1 MIALA
6 FWDRSDINR
15 HELETEPCEILLKK
29 PFISWPRSSF
39 GRFTRME
46 FTAQE
51 RYEYKRL
58 LDGLRNKKGRG
69 TELISL
75 YIPPDKQISDV
86 TSQLREEYGQASN
99 IKSRVTRL
107 SVQGSLESAMSRL
120 KLIPKPP
127 ANGVVIFIG
136 SVDAG
141 ANRTEMYSVALE
153 PPDPIVTY
161 RYHCDSSFLL
171 GPLEEM
177 LADKRTFGLI
187 VLDRREAAIGILKG
201 KYIEPQKHLTSTVP
215 GKQRKGGQSSHR
227 FQQLRLIA
235 IHDFY
240 KRIGESAN
248 DAFLQ
253 IDQKDL
259 EGILVGGPSPT
270 KEEFVEGGFLH
281 HELQKKVLGALDVS
295 YTDESGLYELVDA
308 AQEQLIDLE
317 LTKDKLVMRQFM
329 KELVSDKGL
338 AAYGEKEVRH
348 NLQLGSVETLLLSED
363 LRKTRAKIVCS
374 NRSCDFTDSQ
384 TRTNASEPIGNCL
397 KCSSQLIVAEEED
410 IVADL
415 SKMADQSGA
424 AVKIISTEFEE
435 GTQLDK
441 AFGGI
446 AAILRYKTSHI

>member
-1 MIALA
+1 
-6 FWDRSDINR
+6 
-15 HELETEPCEILLKK
+15 
-29 PFISWPRSSF
+29 
-39 GRFTRME
+39 ME

-51 RYEYKRL
+51 KYEFKRL
-58 LDGLRNKKGRG
+58 LDGLREKTGRG

-86 TSQLREEYGQASN
+86 TSQLREEYGQAAN

-136 SVDAG
+136 SVDVG
-141 ANRTEMYSVALE
+141 ANKTEMFSVALE
-153 PPDPIVTY
+153 PPDPLITY

-177 LADKRTFGLI
+177 LADKKTFGLI
-187 VLDRREAAIGILKG
+187 VLDRREAAIGMLKG
-201 KYIEPQKHLTSTVP
+201 KYIEPFKHLTSTVP

-240 KRIGESAN
+240 QRVGESAN
-248 DAFLQ
+248 DAFLP
-253 IDQKDL
+253 IDPKDL
-259 EGILVGGPSPT
+259 QGILVGGPSPT
-270 KEEFVEGGFLH
+270 KEEFADGGFLH
-281 HELQKKVLGALDVS
+281 HELQRKVLGTIDVS

-308 AQEQLIDLE
+308 AQDQLSDLE
-317 LTKDKLVMRQFM
+317 VTQDKLLMRRFM

-338 AAYGEKEVRH
+338 AAYGDKEVRH
-348 NLQLGSVETLLLSED
+348 NLMLGAVEVLLLSED
-363 LRKTRAKIVCS
+363 LRKTRAKIECS
-374 NRSCDFTDSQ
+374 NRSCDFSESQ
-384 TRTNASEPIGNCL
+384 TRTSASEALGNCM
-397 KCSSQLIVAEEED
+397 KCGSTLAIVEEED
-410 IVADL
+410 IVSEL
-415 SKMADQSGA
+415 SKLADQSGA
-424 AVKIISTEFEE
+424 EVKIISTEFEE
-435 GTQLDK
+435 GAQLYK

>member
-1 MIALA
+1 
-6 FWDRSDINR
+6 
-15 HELETEPCEILLKK
+15 
-29 PFISWPRSSF
+29 
-39 GRFTRME
+39 ME

-58 LDGLRNKKGRG
+58 LDGLRSKKGRG

-253 IDQKDL
+253 IDPKDL

-281 HELQKKVLGALDVS
+281 HELQRKVLGALDVS

-384 TRTNASEPIGNCL
+384 TRTIASEPIGNCL

-435 GTQLDK
+435 GAQLDK

>member
-1 MIALA
+1 M
-6 FWDRSDINR
+6 D
-15 HELETEPCEILLKK
+15 
-29 PFISWPRSSF
+29 
-39 GRFTRME
+39 

-51 RYEYKRL
+51 RYEFKRL
-58 LDGLRNKKGRG
+58 LEGLRSKKGRG

-127 ANGVVIFIG
+127 ENGVVLFIG
-136 SVDAG
+136 SVDIG
-141 ANRTEMYSVALE
+141 ANRTELFSAALE

-161 RYHCDSSFLL
+161 RYHCDSSFYLE
-171 GPLEEM
+171 PLEEM

-187 VLDRREAAIGILKG
+187 VLDRREAAIGLLKG
-201 KYIEPQKHLTSTVP
+201 KYIESLKTLTSTVP

-240 KRIGESAN
+240 KRIGDSAN
-248 DAFLQ
+248 DAFLP
-253 IDQKDL
+253 IDPKDL

-281 HELQKKVLGALDVS
+281 HELQRKVLAALDVS
-295 YTDESGLYELVDA
+295 YTDESGLYELVDT
-308 AQEQLIDLE
+308 AQEQLADLE
-317 LTKDKLVMRQFM
+317 VTQDKEIMRRFM
-329 KELVSDKGL
+329 RELVSDKGL

-348 NLQLGSVETLLLSED
+348 NLVLGAVDVLILSED
-363 LRKTRAKIVCS
+363 LRKTRAKIVCT
-374 NRSCDFTDSQ
+374 NRSCDYTDSQ
-384 TRTNASEPIGNCL
+384 TRSGSSEPVGTCL
-397 KCSSQLIVAEEED
+397 KCSSPLTIEEEVD
-410 IVADL
+410 IVSDL
-415 SKMADQSGA
+415 SKLAELSGA
-424 AVKIISTEFEE
+424 EVKIISTEFEE
-435 GTQLDK
+435 GAQLFR

>member
-1 MIALA
+1 
-6 FWDRSDINR
+6 
-15 HELETEPCEILLKK
+15 
-29 PFISWPRSSF
+29 
-39 GRFTRME
+39 ME

-51 RYEYKRL
+51 RYEFKRL
-58 LDGLRNKKGRG
+58 LDGLRSKKGRG

-127 ANGVVIFIG
+127 ENGVVLFIG
-136 SVDAG
+136 SVDIG
-141 ANRTEMYSVALE
+141 ANRTELFSAALE

-161 RYHCDSSFLL
+161 RYHCDSSFYLE
-171 GPLEEM
+171 PLEEM

-187 VLDRREAAIGILKG
+187 VLDRREAAIGLLKG
-201 KYIEPQKHLTSTVP
+201 KYIESLKTLTSTVP

-248 DAFLQ
+248 DAFLP
-253 IDQKDL
+253 IDPKDL
-259 EGILVGGPSPT
+259 EGILIGGPSPT

-281 HELQKKVLGALDVS
+281 HELQRKVLAALDVS
-295 YTDESGLYELVDA
+295 YTDESGLYELVDT
-308 AQEQLIDLE
+308 AQEQLADLE
-317 LTKDKLVMRQFM
+317 VTQDKEIMRRFM

-348 NLQLGSVETLLLSED
+348 NLELGAVDVLILSED
-363 LRKTRAKIVCS
+363 LRKTRAKIVCT
-374 NRSCDFTDSQ
+374 NRSCDYTDSQ
-384 TRTNASEPIGNCL
+384 TRSGSSEPVGTCL
-397 KCSSQLIVAEEED
+397 KCSSPLTIEEEVD
-410 IVADL
+410 IVSDL
-415 SKMADQSGA
+415 SKLAEMSGA
-424 AVKIISTEFEE
+424 EVKIISTEFEE
-435 GTQLDK
+435 GAQLFR

>member
-1 MIALA
+1 
-6 FWDRSDINR
+6 
-15 HELETEPCEILLKK
+15 
-29 PFISWPRSSF
+29 
-39 GRFTRME
+39 ME

-51 RYEYKRL
+51 KYQFKRL
-58 LDGLRNKKGRG
+58 LDDLRSKTGRG

-86 TSQLREEYGQASN
+86 MSQLREEYGQAAN

-127 ANGVVIFIG
+127 ANGVVLFIG
-136 SVDAG
+136 SVDVG
-141 ANRTEMYSVALE
+141 ANKTEMYSAALE

-161 RYHCDSSFLL
+161 RYHCNSSFLL
-171 GPLEEM
+171 EPLAEM
-177 LADKRTFGLI
+177 LADKKTFGLI
-187 VLDRREAAIGILKG
+187 VLDRREATIGVLRG
-201 KYIEPQKHLTSTVP
+201 KYVEPMKHLTSTVP

-240 KRIGESAN
+240 GRIGESAN
-248 DAFLQ
+248 DAFLA
-253 IDQKDL
+253 IDPKDL
-259 EGILVGGPSPT
+259 QGILVGGPSPT
-270 KEEFVEGGFLH
+270 KEEFIDGGFLH
-281 HELQKKVLGALDVS
+281 HELQRKVLDAVDIS

-308 AQEQLIDLE
+308 AQDRLLDLE
-317 LTKDKLVMRQFM
+317 VTQDKIVVRRFM

-348 NLQLGSVETLLLSED
+348 NLELGSVEVLLLSED
-363 LRKTRAKIVCS
+363 LRKTRARIVCT
-374 NRSCDFTDSQ
+374 NRSCDFSESQ
-384 TRTNASEPIGNCL
+384 TRSNASAPVGNCP
-397 KCSSQLIVAEEED
+397 KCGSQLSITEEED
-410 IVADL
+410 IVSDL

-424 AVKIISTEFEE
+424 EVKIISSEFEE
-435 GTQLDK
+435 GMQLNK

-446 AAILRYKTSHI
+446 AAVLRYKTSHI

>member
-1 MIALA
+1 
-6 FWDRSDINR
+6 
-15 HELETEPCEILLKK
+15 
-29 PFISWPRSSF
+29 
-39 GRFTRME
+39 ME

-51 RYEYKRL
+51 RYEFKRL
-58 LDGLRNKKGRG
+58 LDGLRSKKGRG

-127 ANGVVIFIG
+127 ENGVVLFIG
-136 SVDAG
+136 SVDIG
-141 ANRTEMYSVALE
+141 ANRTELFSVALE

-161 RYHCDSSFLL
+161 RYHCDSSFYLE
-171 GPLEEM
+171 PLEEM

-187 VLDRREAAIGILKG
+187 VLDRREAAIGLLKG
-201 KYIEPQKHLTSTVP
+201 KYIEPLKTLTSTVP

-248 DAFLQ
+248 DAFLP
-253 IDQKDL
+253 IDPKDL
-259 EGILVGGPSPT
+259 EGILIGGPSPT

-281 HELQKKVLGALDVS
+281 HELQRKVLAALDVS

-308 AQEQLIDLE
+308 AQEQLMDLE
-317 LTKDKLVMRQFM
+317 VTQDKEIMRRFM
-329 KELVSDKGL
+329 RELVSDKGL
-338 AAYGEKEVRH
+338 AAYGEREVRH
-348 NLQLGSVETLLLSED
+348 NLELGAVDVLILSED
-363 LRKTRAKIVCS
+363 LRKTRAKIVCT
-374 NRSCDFTDSQ
+374 NRSCDFVDNQ
-384 TRTNASEPIGNCL
+384 TRSSSSEPLGNCL
-397 KCSSQLIVAEEED
+397 KCYSPLTIEEETD
-410 IVADL
+410 IVSDL
-415 SKMADQSGA
+415 SRLAELSGA
-424 AVKIISTEFEE
+424 EVKIISTEFEE
-435 GTQLDK
+435 GAQLYK

>member
-1 MIALA
+1 
-6 FWDRSDINR
+6 
-15 HELETEPCEILLKK
+15 
-29 PFISWPRSSF
+29 
-39 GRFTRME
+39 ME

-51 RYEYKRL
+51 RYEFKRL
-58 LDGLRNKKGRG
+58 LDGLRSKKGRG

-127 ANGVVIFIG
+127 ENGVVLFIG
-136 SVDAG
+136 SVDIG
-141 ANRTEMYSVALE
+141 ANRTELFSAALE

-161 RYHCDSSFLL
+161 RYHCDSSFYLE
-171 GPLEEM
+171 PLEEM

-187 VLDRREAAIGILKG
+187 VLDRREAAIGLLKG
-201 KYIEPQKHLTSTVP
+201 KYIESLKTLTSTVP

-248 DAFLQ
+248 DAFLP
-253 IDQKDL
+253 IDPKDL
-259 EGILVGGPSPT
+259 EGILIGGPSPT

-281 HELQKKVLGALDVS
+281 HELQRKVLAALDVS
-295 YTDESGLYELVDA
+295 YTDESGLYELVDT
-308 AQEQLIDLE
+308 AQEQLADLE
-317 LTKDKLVMRQFM
+317 VTQDKEIMRRFM

-348 NLQLGSVETLLLSED
+348 NLELGAVDVLLLSED
-363 LRKTRAKIVCS
+363 LRKTRAKIVCT
-374 NRSCDFTDSQ
+374 NRSWDYTDSQ
-384 TRTNASEPIGNCL
+384 TRSGSSEPVGTCL
-397 KCSSQLIVAEEED
+397 KCSSPLTIEEEVD
-410 IVADL
+410 IVSDL
-415 SKMADQSGA
+415 SKLAELSGA
-424 AVKIISTEFEE
+424 EVKIISTEFEE
-435 GTQLDK
+435 GAQLFR

>member
-1 MIALA
+1 
-6 FWDRSDINR
+6 
-15 HELETEPCEILLKK
+15 
-29 PFISWPRSSF
+29 
-39 GRFTRME
+39 ME

-51 RYEYKRL
+51 RYEFKRL
-58 LDGLRNKKGRG
+58 LDGLRSKKGRG

-127 ANGVVIFIG
+127 ENGVVLFIG
-136 SVDAG
+136 SVDIG
-141 ANRTEMYSVALE
+141 ANRTELFSAALE

-161 RYHCDSSFLL
+161 RYHCDSSFYLE
-171 GPLEEM
+171 PLEEM

-187 VLDRREAAIGILKG
+187 VLDRREAAIGLLKG
-201 KYIEPQKHLTSTVP
+201 KYIESLKTLTSTVP

-248 DAFLQ
+248 DAFLP
-253 IDQKDL
+253 IDPKDL
-259 EGILVGGPSPT
+259 EGILIGGPSPT

-281 HELQKKVLGALDVS
+281 HELQRKVLAALDVS
-295 YTDESGLYELVDA
+295 YTDESGLYELVDT
-308 AQEQLIDLE
+308 AQEQLADLE
-317 LTKDKLVMRQFM
+317 VTQDKEIMRRFM

-348 NLQLGSVETLLLSED
+348 NLVLGAVDVLILSED
-363 LRKTRAKIVCS
+363 LRKTRAKIVCT
-374 NRSCDFTDSQ
+374 NRSCDYTDSQ
-384 TRTNASEPIGNCL
+384 TRSGSSEPVGTCL
-397 KCSSQLIVAEEED
+397 KCSSPLTIEEEVD
-410 IVADL
+410 IVSDL
-415 SKMADQSGA
+415 SKLAEMSGA
-424 AVKIISTEFEE
+424 EVKIISTEFEE
-435 GTQLDK
+435 GAQLFR

>member
-1 MIALA
+1 
-6 FWDRSDINR
+6 
-15 HELETEPCEILLKK
+15 
-29 PFISWPRSSF
+29 
-39 GRFTRME
+39 ME

-51 RYEYKRL
+51 KYEFKRL
-58 LDGLRNKKGRG
+58 LDDLRTKTGRG

-107 SVQGSLESAMSRL
+107 NVQSALESAMSRL

-127 ANGVVIFIG
+127 ENGVVIFIG
-136 SVDAG
+136 NVDVG
-141 ANRTEMYSVALE
+141 ANKTEMFSAAME

-171 GPLEEM
+171 TPLEEM
-177 LADKRTFGLI
+177 LAEKKTFGLI
-187 VLDRREAAIGILKG
+187 VLDRREATIGILKG
-201 KYIEPQKHLTSTVP
+201 KIVDPLKHLTSTVP

-248 DAFLQ
+248 EAFMAV
-253 IDQKDL
+253 DPKDL
-259 EGILVGGPSPT
+259 QGILVGGPSPT
-270 KEEFVEGGFLH
+270 KEEFVEGDFLH
-281 HELQKKVLGALDVS
+281 HELRNKVLDALDVS

-308 AQEQLIDLE
+308 AQDRLLDLE
-317 LTKDKLVMRQFM
+317 LTQDKLVMRRFM

-348 NLQLGSVETLLLSED
+348 NLELGAVDTLLLSED
-363 LRKTRAKIVCS
+363 LRKTRAKIVCT
-374 NRSCDFTDSQ
+374 NRSCDFSEDQ
-384 TRTNASEPIGNCL
+384 TRSAGTPPLGNCL
-397 KCSSQLIVAEEED
+397 KCGSSLSIAEEED
-410 IVADL
+410 IVANL
-415 SKMADQSGA
+415 AKLAEGSGA
-424 AVKIISTEFEE
+424 TVKIISSEFEE
-435 GTQLDK
+435 GAQLYK

-446 AAILRYKTSHI
+446 AAILRYKTSHL

>member
-1 MIALA
+1 
-6 FWDRSDINR
+6 
-15 HELETEPCEILLKK
+15 
-29 PFISWPRSSF
+29 
-39 GRFTRME
+39 ME

-51 RYEYKRL
+51 KYEFKRL
-58 LDGLRNKKGRG
+58 LDGLRSKTGRG

-75 YIPPDKQISDV
+75 YIPPDKQIHDV
-86 TSQLREEYGQASN
+86 TSQLREEYGQAAN

-141 ANRTEMYSVALE
+141 ANKTEMYSVALE

-171 GPLEEM
+171 EPLEEM
-177 LADKRTFGLI
+177 LADKKTFGLI
-187 VLDRREAAIGILKG
+187 VLDRREATIGILKG
-201 KYIEPQKHLTSTVP
+201 KYTEAIKHLTSTVP

-235 IHDFY
+235 IHEFY
-240 KRIGESAN
+240 KRVGESAN
-248 DAFLQ
+248 EAFLA
-253 IDQKDL
+253 IDTKDL
-259 EGILVGGPSPT
+259 QGILVGGPSPT

-281 HELQKKVLGALDVS
+281 HELQKKIMGSLDVS
-295 YTDESGLYELVDA
+295 YTDESGLFELVDA
-308 AQEQLIDLE
+308 AQEQLSDLE
-317 LTKDKLVMRQFM
+317 VMQDKMLMRRFM

-338 AAYGEKEVRH
+338 ASYGEDEVRH
-348 NLQLGSVETLLLSED
+348 NLELGAVEILLLSED
-363 LRKTRAKIVCS
+363 LRKTRAKIECTS
-374 NRSCDFTDSQ
+374 RSCDFSEYQ
-384 TRTNASEPIGNCL
+384 TRTTAAAPLGNCL
-397 KCSSQLIVAEEED
+397 NCGAALSMTQEED
-410 IVADL
+410 IVSEL
-415 SKMADQSGA
+415 SKLADQSKTE
-424 AVKIISTEFEE
+424 VKIISTEFEE
-435 GTQLDK
+435 GEQLYK

>member
-1 MIALA
+1 
-6 FWDRSDINR
+6 
-15 HELETEPCEILLKK
+15 
-29 PFISWPRSSF
+29 
-39 GRFTRME
+39 ME

-51 RYEYKRL
+51 KYEYKRL
-58 LDGLRNKKGRG
+58 LDDLRSKTGRG

-86 TSQLREEYGQASN
+86 MAQLREEYGQAAN

-127 ANGVVIFIG
+127 QNGVVIFIG
-136 SVDAG
+136 SVDIG
-141 ANRTEMYSVALE
+141 ANRTEMYSAALE
-153 PPDPIVTY
+153 PPDPIITY

-177 LADKRTFGLI
+177 LADKKTFGLI
-187 VLDRREAAIGILKG
+187 VLDRREATIGIMKG
-201 KYIEPQKHLTSTVP
+201 KYVEPLKHLTSTVP

-240 KRIGESAN
+240 GRIGESAN
-248 DAFLQ
+248 DAFLAV
-253 IDQKDL
+253 DPKDL
-259 EGILVGGPSPT
+259 QGILIGGPSPT
-270 KEEFVEGGFLH
+270 KEEFVDGGFLH
-281 HELQKKVLGALDVS
+281 HELQHKILDALDVS

-308 AQEQLIDLE
+308 AQERLLDLE
-317 LTKDKLVMRQFM
+317 VTQDKLIMRRFM

-348 NLQLGSVETLLLSED
+348 NLELGAVEVLLLSED

-374 NRSCDFTDSQ
+374 NRSCDFSEMQ
-384 TRTNASEPIGNCL
+384 TRSSASAVVGNCL
-397 KCSSQLIVAEEED
+397 KCGSPLSVTEEED
-410 IVADL
+410 IVSDL
-415 SKMADQSGA
+415 SKLADKSGA
-424 AVKIISTEFEE
+424 EVKIISSEFEE
-435 GTQLDK
+435 GAQLYK

>member
-1 MIALA
+1 
-6 FWDRSDINR
+6 
-15 HELETEPCEILLKK
+15 
-29 PFISWPRSSF
+29 
-39 GRFTRME
+39 ME

-51 RYEYKRL
+51 RYEFKRL
-58 LDGLRNKKGRG
+58 LDGLRSKKGRG

-127 ANGVVIFIG
+127 ENGVVLFIG
-136 SVDAG
+136 SVDIG
-141 ANRTEMYSVALE
+141 ANRTELFSAALE

-161 RYHCDSSFLL
+161 RYHCDSSFYLE
-171 GPLEEM
+171 PLEEM

-187 VLDRREAAIGILKG
+187 VLDRREAAIGLLKG
-201 KYIEPQKHLTSTVP
+201 KYIEALKTLTSTVP

-240 KRIGESAN
+240 KRIGDSAN
-248 DAFLQ
+248 DAFLP
-253 IDQKDL
+253 IDPKDL

-281 HELQKKVLGALDVS
+281 HELQRKVLAALDVS
-295 YTDESGLYELVDA
+295 YTDESGLNELVDA
-308 AQEQLIDLE
+308 AQEQLSDLE
-317 LTKDKLVMRQFM
+317 VTQDKEIMRRFM
-329 KELVSDKGL
+329 RELVSDKGL

-348 NLQLGSVETLLLSED
+348 NLVLGAVDVLILSED
-363 LRKTRAKIVCS
+363 LRKTRAKIVCT
-374 NRSCDFTDSQ
+374 NRSCDYTDSQ
-384 TRTNASEPIGNCL
+384 TRSGSSEPVGTCL
-397 KCSSQLIVAEEED
+397 KCSSPLTIEEEVD
-410 IVADL
+410 IVSDL
-415 SKMADQSGA
+415 SKLAEMSGA
-424 AVKIISTEFEE
+424 EVKIISTEFEE
-435 GTQLDK
+435 GAQLFR

>member
-1 MIALA
+1 
-6 FWDRSDINR
+6 
-15 HELETEPCEILLKK
+15 
-29 PFISWPRSSF
+29 
-39 GRFTRME
+39 ME

-51 RYEYKRL
+51 RYEFKRL
-58 LDGLRNKKGRG
+58 LDGLRSKKGRG

-127 ANGVVIFIG
+127 ENGVVLFIG
-136 SVDAG
+136 SVDIG
-141 ANRTEMYSVALE
+141 ANRTELFSAALE

-161 RYHCDSSFLL
+161 RYHCDSYFYLE
-171 GPLEEM
+171 PLEEM

-187 VLDRREAAIGILKG
+187 VLDRREAAIGLLKG
-201 KYIEPQKHLTSTVP
+201 KYIESLKTLTSTVP

-248 DAFLQ
+248 DAFLP
-253 IDQKDL
+253 IDPKDL
-259 EGILVGGPSPT
+259 EGILIGGPSPT

-281 HELQKKVLGALDVS
+281 HELQRKVLAALDVS
-295 YTDESGLYELVDA
+295 YTDESGLYELVDT
-308 AQEQLIDLE
+308 AQEQLADLE
-317 LTKDKLVMRQFM
+317 VTQDKEIMRRFM

-348 NLQLGSVETLLLSED
+348 NLELGAVDVLLLSED
-363 LRKTRAKIVCS
+363 LRKTRAKIVCT
-374 NRSCDFTDSQ
+374 NRSCDYTDSQ
-384 TRTNASEPIGNCL
+384 TRSGSSEPVGTCL
-397 KCSSQLIVAEEED
+397 KCSSPLTIEEEVD
-410 IVADL
+410 IVSDL
-415 SKMADQSGA
+415 SKLAELSGA
-424 AVKIISTEFEE
+424 EVKIISTEFEE
-435 GTQLDK
+435 GAQLFR